1 MEILFL
7 FFISSSKKKKKKQVY
22 KVGNKRRDD
31 HEGLYIGQDGCLAA
45 AARNKPK
52 ATTTNYQFV
61 RRCREREKRRRW
73 AGRIRRDER
82 SGRETAN
89 RGADQV

>member
-31 HEGLYIGQDGCLAA
+31 HEGYI
-45 AARNKPK
+45 
-52 ATTTNYQFV
+52 
-61 RRCREREKRRRW
+61 
-73 AGRIRRDER
+73 
-82 SGRETAN
+82 
-89 RGADQV
+89 